1 MKVLETR
8 LEIAKPTDIT
18 RSSELPRRE
27 LEDIGRIIKNGKDN
41 LLRVLLAISIVAAGA
56 SCGKKEVTQGVMR
69 EGRIFKSAPDI
80 SAAHVDDGSSK
91 IAELPAESDAS
102 AVQISTQDTATQL
115 LPADQAEVE
124 PEKFEKYSV
133 RIKEGDSESI
143 EHKRE
148 KYYYVDEDGEN
159 IFGDVMFSQA
169 GPFKKGVAL
178 AVVWSSGV
186 SQYCFIN
193 KNGENIF
200 GDKEFEEASQFR
212 NGMALI
218 KETGNEG
225 RWYFTKRNGE
235 NAFGK
240 DFIHAE
246 GFREGLAAVCQEENC
261 YFIDE
266 KGENAFGDKKFEEVV
281 SFSEGLGIVKE
292 NGKYYYINKNG
303 ENQFGQKRF
312 TNAEPFHKGIA
323 KVTEGIRPY
332 VMNKSGR
339 QIKMKR

>member
-1 MKVLETR
+1 M
-8 LEIAKPTDIT
+8 IQ
-18 RSSELPRRE
+18 
-27 LEDIGRIIKNGKDN
+27 
-41 LLRVLLAISIVAAGA
+41 GA
-56 SCGKKEVTQGVMR
+56 RR

-80 SAAHVDDGSSK
+80 SAAHVDNGSSK
-91 IAELPAESDAS
+91 VSELPAVSDTS
-102 AVQISTQDTATQL
+102 AVQIPAQDTATPL
-115 LPADQAEVE
+115 VPADQAEVE

-143 EHKRE
+143 EYGRE

-178 AVVWSSGV
+178 AIVWNSGI

-200 GDKEFEEASQFR
+200 GNKEFEEASQFR
-212 NGMALI
+212 NGMALV
-218 KETGNEG
+218 KDTGDNG
-225 RWYFTKRNGE
+225 KWYFLKRNGA
-235 NAFGK
+235 NAFNQE
-240 DFIHAE
+240 FIYAE
-246 GFREGLAAVCQEENC
+246 GFNDGLSAVCEEDGSC
-261 YFIDE
+261 FFINE

-303 ENQFGQKRF
+303 EKQFGQKRF

-332 VMNKSGR
+332 AMNKSGR
-339 QIKMKR
+339 QIKIKRK